1 MVRAELAAGGDS
13 GTRDRAEEI
22 SSISR
27 QRLLTGYATWM
38 ALLIVVYYSAHGL
51 HAEAWGLL
59 GLSGVL
65 AIVIGVVVNRP
76 ARALPWILLA
86 AANLCFVAGQLSF
99 LILSDVIHTQVSFP
113 SFADVL
119 YLMTYPLYAL
129 GVFIFIRWRTTG
141 SDRRSLID
149 ALTLTVGLALL
160 SWIYLILPYVHDPT
174 LSWVQKCVAIG
185 YPLGDVLVL
194 AMLARLLAPGPTRAR
209 SVQLLTAGTVG
220 MLVSDVS
227 YGLIQLHGTFRN
239 GTIVDL
245 GWAVFYSAWGA
256 AALHPSMADLT
267 QPVSRRPVDVSPL
280 RLAILM
286 LASLIAPVV
295 LLVKSLQ
302 SGTGYASVIAVFSG
316 ILYLLVLSR
325 LWDVAT
331 SHRRALR
338 RERVVRLAGGSLTS
352 AVTEEDVGEAV
363 RAAVATL
370 TGPRPHREA
379 LLAVRGGNG
388 SALRVVGVAQGDQ
401 AGERELGELAGT
413 WLSRLTGPVPRLVA
427 SADFGQP
434 AKALLA
440 GTDAILL
447 CPLTLRDRP
456 SGEPLI
462 GILAVP
468 GEGRTLAGLS
478 GTMETLAHQAALAV
492 ERVTLSREV
501 IRQGNQAYFRTL
513 VQDTSD
519 AILIVDDEDE
529 IRYATPSATAI
540 FGDVGIEGAVLGEL
554 AGPGEHRAVVSSLAR
569 MRDHTGRNSYDDW
582 RIVRPDG
589 RTVQVEVRGSDLRA
603 DSTVG
608 GLVLTLRDVTEQREL
623 ETTLKH
629 LAFHD
634 ALTGLPNRRLFQ
646 DRVAHALAQARREGT
661 VVGVLFV
668 DLDDFKVVN
677 DTMGHGVG
685 DELLV
690 AAGKRLSRVVR
701 EADTAARLG
710 GDEFAVLIEHAAD
723 GAAVEAFAERVVQA
737 FSVPFM
743 LVAGS
748 AVTTATVGIA
758 TTTDSDDVGELLR
771 QADLALYAAKSVGKR
786 GWQRYQPVLSTRVTR
801 RRELQAA
808 LEEAVADSAFALAY
822 QPIVTLAEGVL
833 VGFEALVRW
842 PHTRWGTL
850 RPGQF
855 IALAEETGYIVPIGA
870 WVLGQ
875 ALTDLARWRRGT
887 PGDAPLYMSVNA
899 SARQFREPGFVDSV
913 RHALASCGLPPG
925 MLMLELTESVLL
937 PHDQRIRSDLH
948 GLKASGVR
956 LAIDDFGT
964 GYSSLS
970 YLKGL
975 PIDLI
980 KIDKSFLDG
989 VDTSEQQQALV
1000 DSIIRMA
1007 KTLRLEVIAE
1017 GIENEAQRDRMVAMG
1032 CRLGQGYL
1040 LSPPLPPD
1048 KAEALAVAGRLAV
1061 PGLPR
1066 AQPSGLSR
1074 GLRDRLILARS
1085 ALGRGV
1091 TVTDMGTE
1099 HEPALEVLR
1108 EVWRG
1113 QGQSAADLEDMNCE
1127 RSCKRMTDAG
1137 VGFEDFAAEAA
1148 ATGEDNDLTAA
1159 WRARLAREG
1168 KLSRSGASVRD
1179 LVLGQAEPR

>member
-1 MVRAELAAGGDS
+1 VPAELAAGGDS
-13 GTRDRAEEI
+13 GTEDRVKEI
-22 SSISR
+22 ATISR
-27 QRLLTGYATWM
+27 RRLLTGYAIWM
-38 ALLIVVYYSAHGL
+38 ALLVVLYYGIRGL
-51 HAEAWGLL
+51 RAEVWGLL

-65 AIVIGVVVNRP
+65 AIVIGVAVNRSV
-76 ARALPWILLA
+76 RALPWFLLA
-86 AANLCFVAGQLSF
+86 GANLCFVAGQLSF
-99 LILSDVIHTQVSFP
+99 LILADVIHTQVSFP
-113 SFADVL
+113 SFADIL
-119 YLMTYPLYAL
+119 YLLTYPLYAL
-129 GVFIFIRWRTTG
+129 GVFIFIRWRTIG

-160 SWIYLILPYVHDPT
+160 AWIYLILPYVHNPT
-174 LSWVQKCVAIG
+174 LSWVQKSVAIC

-194 AMLARLLAPGPTRAR
+194 AMLARLLAPGPDRAR
-209 SVQLLTAGTVG
+209 SVQLLTVGTIG

-267 QPVSRRPVDVSPL
+267 KPVARRPVEVSPL

-286 LASLIAPVV
+286 LASLIAPIV
-295 LLVKSLQ
+295 LLIESLA
-302 SGTGYASVIAVFSG
+302 SGTGYASVIAVFSA

-338 RERVVRLAGGSLTS
+338 RERVVRLAGSSLTS
-352 AVTEEDVGEAV
+352 AVTEDEVGEAV
-363 RAAVATL
+363 RTAVATL

-379 LLAVRGGNG
+379 LLAVRDG
-388 SALRVVGVAQGDQ
+388 SVLRVVGVGHGDQ
-401 AGERELGELAGT
+401 ADDRELGQLAET
-413 WLSRLTGPVPRLVA
+413 WLPSLTGPAPRLVA
-427 SADFGQP
+427 YADFGQP
-434 AKALLA
+434 AKTLLA
-440 GTDAILL
+440 GTDAVLL
-447 CPLTLRDRP
+447 CPLALRDRP
-456 SGEPLI
+456 SGDPLI
-462 GILAVP
+462 GILAAP
-468 GEGRTLAGLS
+468 GEERILASLS
-478 GTMETLAHQAALAV
+478 GTLEILAHQAALAV

-519 AILIVDDEDE
+519 AILIVDDEDKV
-529 IRYATPSATAI
+529 RYASPSAAAI
-540 FGDVGIEGAVLGEL
+540 FGDVSIEGAVLGEL
-554 AGPGEHRAVVSSLAR
+554 AGSGERHAVLSSLAR
-569 MRDHTGRNSYDDW
+569 MRSHSGQRSYDDW

-589 RTVQVEVRGSDLRA
+589 KTVQVEVRGSDLRA

-608 GLVLTLRDVTEQREL
+608 GLVLTLRDVSERREL
-623 ETTLKH
+623 ENTLKH

-646 DRVAHALAQARREGT
+646 DRVAHALAGARRDGSI
-661 VVGVLFV
+661 VGVLFV

-685 DELLV
+685 DELLA
-690 AAGKRLSRVVR
+690 AAGRRLSKVMRD
-701 EADTAARLG
+701 ADTAARLG
-710 GDEFAVLIEHAAD
+710 GDEFAVLIEHLAD
-723 GAAVEAFAERVVQA
+723 PAAVETSAERIVQA
-737 FSVPFM
+737 FNVPFM
-743 LVAGS
+743 LAEGS
-748 AVTTATVGIA
+748 VVTTATVGIA
-758 TTTDSDDVGELLR
+758 TTMDSDDVGDLLR
-771 QADLALYAAKSVGKR
+771 HADLALYAAKSVGKR
-786 GWQRYQPVLSTRVTR
+786 GWQRYRPVLSARVTR

-808 LEEAVADSAFALAY
+808 LEEAVADSAFTIAY
-822 QPIVTLAEGVL
+822 QPIVVLAEGVI

-875 ALTDLARWRRGT
+875 ALADLARWRRQM
-887 PGDAPLYMSVNA
+887 PGGAPLYMSVNA

-913 RHALASCGLPPG
+913 RQLVTSSGLPSAA
-925 MLMLELTESVLL
+925 LMLELTESILL
-937 PHDQRIRSDLH
+937 PHDQRVRSDLA

-975 PIDLI
+975 PIDVI
-980 KIDKSFLDG
+980 KIDKSFMDG

-1017 GIENEAQRDRMVAMG
+1017 GIENEAQRDRLAAMG

-1048 KAEALAVAGRLAV
+1048 EAETLAATGRLAV
-1061 PGLPR
+1061 PRVMPGSL
-1066 AQPSGLSR
+1066 G

-1085 ALGRGV
+1085 RPVAGLQSRVWARSTKRRSKCCARCGAARGRAPR
-1091 TVTDMGTE
+1091 TSTT
-1099 HEPALEVLR
+1099 
-1108 EVWRG
+1108 
-1113 QGQSAADLEDMNCE
+1113 SAA
-1127 RSCKRMTDAG
+1127 
-1137 VGFEDFAAEAA
+1137 
-1148 ATGEDNDLTAA
+1148 
-1159 WRARLAREG
+1159 
-1168 KLSRSGASVRD
+1168 SGHAS
-1179 LVLGQAEPR
+1179 G